1 MMQLAVKTSV
11 WFTESPLK
19 ILNGRNGRNMKELNM
34 RLIMVQTVDHR
45 VAAQGAASNECQV
58 VKWVQRAKNVEVEVD
73 LHRRPSL
80 QNK

>member
-1 MMQLAVKTSV
+1 
-11 WFTESPLK
+11 
-19 ILNGRNGRNMKELNM
+19 M